1 MSVFGI
7 KGTSLSSKDVVNER
21 IKQSQERYYGGG
33 KKKKKKKRRQL
44 LKSFEAFKS
53 CLTLKAVK

>member
-21 IKQSQERYYGGG
+21 IKQSQERYLW
-33 KKKKKKKRRQL
+33 RW
-44 LKSFEAFKS
+44 
-53 CLTLKAVK
+53 